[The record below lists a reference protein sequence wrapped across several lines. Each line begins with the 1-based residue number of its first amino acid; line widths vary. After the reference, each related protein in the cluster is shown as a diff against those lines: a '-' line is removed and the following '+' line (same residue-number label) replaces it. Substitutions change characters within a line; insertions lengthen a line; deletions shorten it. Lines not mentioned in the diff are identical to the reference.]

1 MFHPAEE
8 GIFPHDRIIAKGCW
22 KNRWH
27 ITFNRN
33 QIWKLLFTI
42 CIRLSLGGFIIP
54 HNQWVSRHVVRSS
67 RIRRQNALTEKA
79 REDAVQGLRKVRIT
93 SLISLSAVVKNVN
106 KMFIKMA
113 TNINTGSIYYVYL
126 LAYVCLPRND
136 SHWGRYYQTECSF
149 LRGTVTTR
157 VLFSFLLFL
166 GL

>member
-1 MFHPAEE
+1 MTYDIQPQSDLE
-8 GIFPHDRIIAKGCW
+8 
-22 KNRWH
+22 
-27 ITFNRN
+27 ITFHYLHT
-33 QIWKLLFTI
+33 LLMAFTRWLHYSAQPMSLASRGPFVSDTSPK
-42 CIRLSLGGFIIP
+42 CIDREGQG
-54 HNQWVSRHVVRSS
+54 
-67 RIRRQNALTEKA
+67 RRRTGTGKI
-79 REDAVQGLRKVRIT
+79 RIT

-106 KMFIKMA
+106 KMLIKMA

>member
-1 MFHPAEE
+1 M
-8 GIFPHDRIIAKGCW
+8 
-22 KNRWH
+22 
-27 ITFNRN
+27 
-33 QIWKLLFTI
+33 
-42 CIRLSLGGFIIP
+42 
-54 HNQWVSRHVVRSS
+54 RSS

-79 REDAVQGLRKVRIT
+79 REDAAQGLGKVRIT

-106 KMFIKMA
+106 KMLIKMA

-149 LRGTVTTR
+149 PRGTVTTR

>member
-1 MFHPAEE
+1 MLEKSMTYYIQPQSDLE
-8 GIFPHDRIIAKGCW
+8 
-22 KNRWH
+22 
-27 ITFNRN
+27 ITFHYLHT
-33 QIWKLLFTI
+33 LLMAFTRWLHYSAQPMSLASRGPFVSDTSPK
-42 CIRLSLGGFIIP
+42 CID
-54 HNQWVSRHVVRSS
+54 
-67 RIRRQNALTEKA
+67 
-79 REDAVQGLRKVRIT
+79 REDALQGLRKVRIT

-106 KMFIKMA
+106 KMLIKMA